1 MNSRRFIAL
10 TETQMIM
17 ASIPGQ
23 GRAPQQQQP
32 AHVRYGSV
40 AAKAIEALRPWM
52 SASLRSGQVGRHCAR
67 ST

>member
-32 AHVRYGSV
+32 AHVRYGSILLQKSV
-40 AAKAIEALRPWM
+40 A
-52 SASLRSGQVGRHCAR
+52 SFFGR
-67 ST
+67 